1 MGHHVWR
8 IVRWQLVV
16 LRRSPSRLASH
27 LLGLVCLMGLSFAR
41 IDEAEQLAPAL
52 TLTLLFV
59 AASGAPLTIG
69 AHALVAER
77 FGGTL
82 EPLLLL
88 PVSRSALIAGKM
100 LGILAVALV
109 ELVAV
114 WALSLAVAVL
124 QGPAALRMALL
135 SPELL
140 LVLTVAAPE
149 LALLL
154 TILVIVVSGRARDP
168 QNAASLSL
176 VAAAP
181 LAGGVLLLWFAG
193 YALGWTV
200 LVAASAILA
209 VVCAVAFRMSV
220 VLLTDDALVS
230 KRS

>member
-8 IVRWQLVV
+8 IARWQLAI
-16 LRRSPSRLASH
+16 LRRNPSRLASH
-27 LLGLVCLMGLSFAR
+27 LFGLIGLLGLSLVR
-41 IDEAEQLAPAL
+41 IDEAEHLAPMLAL
-52 TLTLLFV
+52 VLLFV

-69 AHALVAER
+69 AHALVTER
-77 FGGTL
+77 FAGTL

-88 PVSRSALIAGKM
+88 PVRKSALIGGRV
-100 LGILAVALV
+100 LGVVAVAII

-114 WALSLAVAVL
+114 WTLLFTVAVL
-124 QGPAALRMALL
+124 YGPAALRAALL

-140 LVLTVAAPE
+140 LVLTAAAPE

-154 TILVIVVSGRARDP
+154 TILVLVVSGRARDP

-176 VAAAP
+176 IAGVP
-181 LAGGVLLLWFAG
+181 VAGGVLLLWFAG
-193 YALGWTV
+193 YALGWAA

-209 VVCAVAFRMSV
+209 VVCAAAFRVSV
-220 VLLTDDALVS
+220 ALLTNDALVS